1 MSDNYDSTR
10 LIYQS
15 VLKSISAYHNK
26 YNNFILLGNGTNSII
41 LLVLVA
47 MILPLWSIYKSIRP
61 HQLPK
66 SLPGP
71 KSYPLVGMLP
81 YAIKHWDKWPYEL
94 IRLSQKFGKT
104 FAGGVPNMPGLNGAF
119 FYIIDEANVRHVL
132 STNFENYE
140 KGLSFR
146 AVYGDFFGVGIFG
159 SDGDQWK
166 VHRRIAS
173 NMFSRNLLRRTT
185 EVTLQKLHLVADILK
200 ISSKNSTNVD
210 IQDIFYRM
218 TFDTTS
224 FTAFGCNMNSLLSLD
239 GVHSFAAA
247 FDEMQFLVHSRILDP
262 LFQVKRFM
270 CLGYRERRIAEL
282 KKMLSHEI
290 KNIIYN
296 RQCSEKK
303 NVHDI
308 LGRIINHDKIKCTLS
323 EDELCDFVM
332 NILIAGRDT
341 TACALSWTFYELTK
355 YPCVVQKIIREVE
368 QVCAS
373 IANSLP
379 DYSYDTIC
387 KLRYTH
393 AVVMEVLRLHPS
405 VPVNHKYAINDDV
418 LPDGT
423 FIPSGAAVSWLPIAM
438 GHSEK
443 IWGDDALQF
452 NPDRFFNMKEPSPFK
467 YPVFNAGPRTCLGKP
482 LALMTIKLT
491 LAYLLPRFDFVD
503 KFSHSGSCNWKMVL
517 SMKDGFF
524 VDVNEKKS

>member
-1 MSDNYDSTR
+1 MSNDYDSTR

-26 YNNFILLGNGTNSII
+26 YNNLILLGNCTNSII

-104 FAGGVPNMPGLNGAF
+104 FAGGVPNMAGLNGAF
-119 FYIIDEANVRHVL
+119 FYITDEANVRHVL

-224 FTAFGCNMNSLLSLD
+224 FTVFGCNMNILQSLD
-239 GVHSFAAA
+239 GVHSFAVA
-247 FDEMQFLVHSRILDP
+247 FDEM
-262 LFQVKRFM
+262 
-270 CLGYRERRIAEL
+270 
-282 KKMLSHEI
+282 
-290 KNIIYN
+290 
-296 RQCSEKK
+296 
-303 NVHDI
+303 
-308 LGRIINHDKIKCTLS
+308 
-323 EDELCDFVM
+323 
-332 NILIAGRDT
+332 
-341 TACALSWTFYELTK
+341 
-355 YPCVVQKIIREVE
+355 
-368 QVCAS
+368 
-373 IANSLP
+373 
-379 DYSYDTIC
+379 
-387 KLRYTH
+387 
-393 AVVMEVLRLHPS
+393 
-405 VPVNHKYAINDDV
+405 
-418 LPDGT
+418 
-423 FIPSGAAVSWLPIAM
+423 
-438 GHSEK
+438 
-443 IWGDDALQF
+443 
-452 NPDRFFNMKEPSPFK
+452 
-467 YPVFNAGPRTCLGKP
+467 
-482 LALMTIKLT
+482 
-491 LAYLLPRFDFVD
+491 
-503 KFSHSGSCNWKMVL
+503 
-517 SMKDGFF
+517 
-524 VDVNEKKS
+524 